1 MVLTGLLYSYLNYYW
16 KEVAMKRNITI
27 IAASIIIATIFA
39 KLGVFDA
46 LLLFIIIGAV
56 PGTTFTVPSFVLL
69 LAYSTIAIYIVAKL
83 AARHA
88 LYTRLI
94 TRLKARYEAYRGRLP
109 KRRYSE
115 I

>member
-1 MVLTGLLYSYLNYYW
+1 
-16 KEVAMKRNITI
+16 MKRNIIVVVT
-27 IAASIIIATIFA
+27 SIILATILT

-56 PGTTFTVPSFVLL
+56 PGTAITIPSFVLL
-69 LAYSTIAIYIVAKL
+69 LAYVTIAIYVVAKI

-88 LYTRLI
+88 LYIRLI
-94 TRLKARYEAYRGRLP
+94 TRLKARYEAYRSRLP

>member
-1 MVLTGLLYSYLNYYW
+1 
-16 KEVAMKRNITI
+16 MKRNIIVVVT
-27 IAASIIIATIFA
+27 SIILATILT

-56 PGTTFTVPSFVLL
+56 PGTTITIPSFVLL
-69 LAYSTIAIYIVAKL
+69 LAYSTIAAYVVAKL

-88 LYTRLI
+88 LYIRLI
-94 TRLKARYEAYRGRLP
+94 SRLKARYETYRSRLP

>member
-1 MVLTGLLYSYLNYYW
+1 
-16 KEVAMKRNITI
+16 MKRNITI
-27 IAASIIIATIFA
+27 VAASIILATILT

-56 PGTTFTVPSFVLL
+56 PGTTITIPSFVLL
-69 LAYSTIAIYIVAKL
+69 LGYSTIAVYIVAKL

-88 LYTRLI
+88 LYIRLI
-94 TRLKARYEAYRGRLP
+94 SRLKARYEAYRSRLP

>member
-1 MVLTGLLYSYLNYYW
+1 
-16 KEVAMKRNITI
+16 MKRNIIVVVT
-27 IAASIIIATIFA
+27 SIILATILT

-56 PGTTFTVPSFVLL
+56 PGTAITIPSFVLL
-69 LAYSTIAIYIVAKL
+69 LAYVTIAIYVVAKL

-88 LYTRLI
+88 LYIRLI
-94 TRLKARYEAYRGRLP
+94 TRLKARYETYRSRLP

>member
-1 MVLTGLLYSYLNYYW
+1 
-16 KEVAMKRNITI
+16 MKRNITI
-27 IAASIIIATIFA
+27 VAASIIIATLFA

-46 LLLFIIIGAV
+46 LLLFIVVGAV
-56 PGTTFTVPSFVLL
+56 PGTTISIPSFVML
-69 LAYSTIAIYIVAKL
+69 LAYVTIAIYILAKL
-83 AARHA
+83 TTRHA
-88 LYTRLI
+88 LYIRLV

>member
-1 MVLTGLLYSYLNYYW
+1 
-16 KEVAMKRNITI
+16 MKRNIIVVVT
-27 IAASIIIATIFA
+27 SIILATILT

-56 PGTTFTVPSFVLL
+56 PGTAITIPSFVLL
-69 LAYSTIAIYIVAKL
+69 LAYVTIAVYVVAKI

-88 LYTRLI
+88 LYIRLI
-94 TRLKARYEAYRGRLP
+94 TRLKARYEAYRSRLP

>member
-1 MVLTGLLYSYLNYYW
+1 
-16 KEVAMKRNITI
+16 MKRNILI
-27 IAASIIIATIFA
+27 VAASIITATLFA

-46 LLLFIIIGAV
+46 LLLFVIVGAV
-56 PGTTFTVPSFVLL
+56 PGTTVSIPSFVMLL
-69 LAYSTIAIYIVAKL
+69 TYVTIAAYVVAKL

-88 LYTRLI
+88 LYIRLI
-94 TRLKARYEAYRGRLP
+94 ARLKARYETYRSRLP